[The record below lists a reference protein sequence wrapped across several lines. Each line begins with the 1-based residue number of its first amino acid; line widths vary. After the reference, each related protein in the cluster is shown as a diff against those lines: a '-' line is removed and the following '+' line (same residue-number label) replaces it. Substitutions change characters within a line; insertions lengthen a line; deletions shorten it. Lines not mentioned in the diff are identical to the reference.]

1 MTRKLTKVVALLAGL
16 VLAGLAAQVA
26 AQDGATPDVTLATD
40 ADYGAH
46 LATPGGNSL
55 YLYVEDGD
63 GASACV
69 DACSKNWPAL
79 LVGDDGVATVGE
91 GLDQNLVAT
100 YTRPDGAVQ
109 VTYGGHPLYT
119 FRRDTAEGTTRG
131 QKLGDAFFLVS
142 PRGEAI
148 TEKLPQQK
156 VELAPEELE
165 ALMTR
170 GGQLFA
176 ANCAVCHGAEGGG
189 GIGPALAG
197 NSIVGNTP
205 FIAERIING
214 FIEHGMPGFGTALD
228 DHEIAAV
235 ATFVRNSWGNDFG
248 AVLDEEVSA
257 ER

>member
-1 MTRKLTKVVALLAGL
+1 MSRRFNKLLALATGL
-16 VLAGLAAQVA
+16 CLVGLAAQVV
-26 AQDGATPDVTLATD
+26 AQTGAEPDMVVATD
-40 ADYGAH
+40 ADYGPH
-46 LATPGGNSL
+46 LAAPDGHSL
-55 YLYVEDGD
+55 YLYVEDAG

-69 DACSKNWPAL
+69 DACSNNWPAL
-79 LVGDDGVATVGE
+79 LVGDDGVATAGD
-91 GLDQNLVAT
+91 GLDQSLVST

-119 FRRDTAEGTTRG
+119 FRRDTADGTTRG

-142 PRGEAI
+142 PAGEAI
-148 TEKLPQQK
+148 TDELPQQK
-156 VELAPEELE
+156 ADIAPEEFE
-165 ALMTR
+165 GLMTR
-170 GGQLFA
+170 GGQLFT

-205 FIAERIING
+205 FIAGRIING

-248 AVLDEEVSA
+248 AVLDEEVTA
-257 ER
+257 QR